1 MRRTVSVVSRGEP
14 SLARREL
21 RRPGTRGVSFRDVAT
36 AQALADLT
44 EISSQ
49 IESAVAFDREGTVV
63 ASTVDD
69 ERASRLASTALEL
82 LRAAE
87 EQGAEGKELAQLD
100 VALQDGSVFVVRD
113 SDRLI
118 VATTTPEP
126 TAGLVFYD
134 LKSALRS
141 LGDPAKPKRSAAKRA
156 APRKKKDAGS

>member
-1 MRRTVSVVSRGEP
+1 MGCVSV
-14 SLARREL
+14 
-21 RRPGTRGVSFRDVAT
+21 RPMAQT

-49 IESAVAFDREGTVV
+49 IESAVAFDREGTVL

-69 ERASRLASTALEL
+69 ERARTLASAALEL

-87 EQGAEGKELAQLD
+87 QRGADGKELAQLD

-113 SDRLI
+113 GERLI
-118 VATTTPEP
+118 AATTTPEP

-134 LKSALRS
+134 LKSALRG
-141 LGDPAKPKRSAAKRA
+141 LGQEPEPAKPKRAPAKRA
-156 APRKKKDAGS
+156 APRKKSDAGS

>member
-1 MRRTVSVVSRGEP
+1 MGGRAREV
-14 SLARREL
+14 LASD
-21 RRPGTRGVSFRDVAT
+21 PMAT

-49 IESAVAFDREGTVV
+49 IESAVVFDREGTVL

-69 ERASRLASTALEL
+69 DRAGRLALTALEL

-87 EQGAEGKELAQLD
+87 EHGAGGKELAQLD

-113 SDRLI
+113 GDRLI
-118 VATTTPEP
+118 AATTTPEP

-134 LKSALRS
+134 LKSALRA
-141 LGDPAKPKRSAAKRA
+141 LGQEPAKPKRAPPRRTT
-156 APRKKKDAGS
+156 PRKKKDAGP

>member
-1 MRRTVSVVSRGEP
+1 M
-14 SLARREL
+14 AQ
-21 RRPGTRGVSFRDVAT
+21 T
-36 AQALADLT
+36 AQALVDLT

-49 IESAVAFDREGTVV
+49 IESAVAFDREGTVL

-69 ERASRLASTALEL
+69 DRAGRLASTALQL

-87 EQGAEGKELAQLD
+87 EQGADGKELAQLD

-113 SDRLI
+113 GERLI
-118 VATTTPEP
+118 AATTTPEP

-141 LGDPAKPKRSAAKRA
+141 LGQESAKPKRAPAKRA

>member
-1 MRRTVSVVSRGEP
+1 
-14 SLARREL
+14 
-21 RRPGTRGVSFRDVAT
+21 VAT

-69 ERASRLASTALEL
+69 ERAGRLASTALEL
-82 LRAAE
+82 LKAAE
-87 EQGAEGKELAQLD
+87 EHGTEGKELAQLD
-100 VALQDGSVFVVRD
+100 VALRDGSVFVVRD
-113 SDRLI
+113 ADRLI

-134 LKSALRS
+134 LKSCLRG
-141 LGDPAKPKRSAAKRA
+141 LGAEPPAKPKRAPAKRA
-156 APRKKKDAGS
+156 APRKKKDEGS

>member
-1 MRRTVSVVSRGEP
+1 MGCVSVRAV
-14 SLARREL
+14 
-21 RRPGTRGVSFRDVAT
+21 VQT

-49 IESAVAFDREGTVV
+49 IQSAVAFDREGTVV

-69 ERASRLASTALEL
+69 ERAGRLASIALEL
-82 LRAAE
+82 LNAAE
-87 EQGAEGKELAQLD
+87 EHGTDGKELAQLD

-113 SDRLI
+113 GDRLI

-134 LKSALRS
+134 LKSCLRG
-141 LGDPAKPKRSAAKRA
+141 LGTEPPAKPKRAAAKRA

>member
-1 MRRTVSVVSRGEP
+1 
-14 SLARREL
+14 
-21 RRPGTRGVSFRDVAT
+21 VAT

-49 IESAVAFDREGTVV
+49 IESAVAFDRTGTVV

-69 ERASRLASTALEL
+69 DRAARLASTALEL

-87 EQGAEGKELAQLD
+87 EQDADGKELAQLD

-113 SDRLI
+113 GERLI
-118 VATTTPEP
+118 AATTSAEP

-134 LKSALRS
+134 LKSCLRTMTTAA
-141 LGDPAKPKRSAAKRA
+141 PAKPKRAAARRTPA
-156 APRKKKDAGS
+156 RKKKDAGS